1 MRFIH
6 LDKHILISDLNN
18 KSARYRFKYCLQW
31 LYVSHKHLN
40 TSTLR
45 WNPLPMILNAFTN
58 DIKQKPAAAL
68 LAIIITA
75 ISLVT
80 TFLIVILYVTDRDI
94 ERWLPEHQRLY
105 RIESQF
111 NLPNGDTVR
120 SAQVPFP
127 LVDALQQH
135 PSIEN
140 VGYAYRLST
149 HLHLQGSIIPR
160 VTVFAVT
167 PTFMAQLHPYRE
179 DLPAPGPHDIY
190 ITADFNRQYLG
201 LDDPL
206 GKIVDLG
213 ESGQFTIKAIV
224 EPYPDSSLQLPA
236 TIAFTPER
244 IAGYPDK
251 RQDWYDSHVYAFAR
265 LTPSHSHFDQQ
276 LLANIV
282 ANNAPQ
288 ILGAPFTPSSF
299 LTFSAKNILD
309 MHYDDGYADEF
320 AKTREKS
327 LLHTLYTAALFV
339 LFTTVANFF
348 NINGILNA
356 AKRPSLHIKRSI
368 GASNAQILAES
379 LSVFLPQFLTTLA
392 LASILLF
399 AMLPL
404 SSDVRELL
412 MHQPMARILTVF
424 FGVALFIGLMMLL
437 SHIVSLSFFLFG
449 NAASQTPNRYERLSI
464 YYLNRMMMVVQLLVA
479 STTVYLW
486 AGVMTQSHT
495 ATHADVGYQKAQRLT
510 FALDEG
516 FYTLSSV
523 RALQH
528 QLQKTSGTS
537 AFSLSSWQPF
547 DMSRHILNVYHA
559 QQQVQD
565 QFTLINTI
573 SADKYFADVWG
584 LKALAGQEN
593 SLQASTDDS
602 VYHAIVTRAFLD
614 AMGQKTFDEV
624 LNTRYYI
631 PFPEGQK
638 ELRVLRIVENID
650 LGEHLPSPQPLIIFI
665 NDRLEKFA
673 TLAYSNDQ
681 QAASLVAQIKR
692 HGPPNLSLQT
702 VQEIHNRHFH
712 NDSQM
717 LNIITLTA
725 MLALV
730 LMVISTLV
738 ISISDAQ
745 RLDSTLK
752 IMEAVGGSLATSM
765 VFFLQQHV
773 LPMLF
778 SLLAALA
785 LGCLLLRY
793 WLEQYSTVTELVY
806 VNAFA
811 ALLLLGLMVA
821 AIMALSLVLHDGRV
835 TRPWLRR
842 G

>member
-1 MRFIH
+1 
-6 LDKHILISDLNN
+6 
-18 KSARYRFKYCLQW
+18 
-31 LYVSHKHLN
+31 
-40 TSTLR
+40 
-45 WNPLPMILNAFTN
+45 MILNAFTN

-80 TFLIVILYVTDRDI
+80 TFLIVMLYVTDRDI
-94 ERWLPEHQRLY
+94 ERGLPEHQRLY

-111 NLPNGDTVR
+111 NLPNGDIVR

-127 LVDALQQH
+127 LMEALQKH
-135 PSIEN
+135 PNIES
-140 VGYAYRLST
+140 VGYAYRLHT
-149 HLHLQGSIIPR
+149 HLRRKGSVIPR
-160 VTVFAVT
+160 VAVFAVT

-190 ITADFNRQYLG
+190 ITADFNRHYLG
-201 LDDPL
+201 WDDPL
-206 GKIVDLG
+206 GKTVDLG

-224 EPYPDSSLQLPA
+224 EPHPDSSLQLPA

-244 IAGYPDK
+244 VAGYPDK
-251 RQDWYDSHVYAFAR
+251 RLDWYDSHVYAFAR
-265 LTPSHSHFDQQ
+265 LPPSQPHFDQH

-282 ANNAPQ
+282 ANHAPQ
-288 ILGAPFTPSSF
+288 IPGAPFTPSSF

-320 AKTREKS
+320 VKTRDKS

-356 AKRPSLHIKRSI
+356 AKRPSLHIKRSL
-368 GASNAQILAES
+368 GASGAQILTES
-379 LSVFLPQFLTTLA
+379 LSVFLPQFLTTVA
-392 LASILLF
+392 LATLLLG
-399 AMLPL
+399 ALLPL
-404 SSDVRELL
+404 SVDVSELL
-412 MHQPMARILTVF
+412 LHQPMTRMLTVF
-424 FGVALFIGLMMLL
+424 FGVALFIGVMMLL
-437 SHIVSLSFFLFG
+437 SHLLSLCFFLFG
-449 NAASQTPNRYERLSI
+449 NPASQTPNRYETLSI
-464 YYLNRMMMVVQLLVA
+464 YYLNRMMLVVQLLVA
-479 STTVYLW
+479 GTTVYLW
-486 AGVMTQSHT
+486 AGVMTQQHK
-495 ATHADVGYQKAQRLT
+495 ALHAEVGYQKAHRLT

-516 FYTLSSV
+516 FYTLSSI
-523 RALQH
+523 RKLQH
-528 QLQKTSGTS
+528 QLQENLGTS

-547 DMSRHILNVYHA
+547 DRSRHILNVQHA

-565 QFTLINTI
+565 QFTVINTL
-573 SADKYFADVWG
+573 SADKYFAEVWG
-584 LKALAGQEN
+584 LKTLAGQEN
-593 SLQASTDDS
+593 TLWASTDDG
-602 VYHAIVTRAFLD
+602 VCHAIVTRAFVD
-614 AMGQKTFDEV
+614 AMGQKTVDEV

-638 ELRVLRIVENID
+638 ELRVLRVVENVD
-650 LGEHLPSPQPLIIFI
+650 LGEHLPSPQPLLIFI

-673 TLAYSNDQ
+673 TVAYSNVQ
-681 QAASLVAQIKR
+681 QEAPLVALIKR
-692 HGPPNLSLQT
+692 HAPPNLSLQT
-702 VQEIHNRHFH
+702 VQALHDRHFH

-717 LNIITLTA
+717 LNVITLTA
-725 MLALV
+725 LLALI

-738 ISISDAQ
+738 ISLSDAQ
-745 RLDSTLK
+745 RLDGTLK
-752 IMEAVGGSLATSM
+752 IMEAVGGSLATNM

-773 LPMLF
+773 LPIVF

-785 LGCLLLRY
+785 LGYLLLGR
-793 WLEQYSTVTELVY
+793 WLQQYDTVAGLVY

-811 ALLLLGLMVA
+811 ALLLLGLTVT